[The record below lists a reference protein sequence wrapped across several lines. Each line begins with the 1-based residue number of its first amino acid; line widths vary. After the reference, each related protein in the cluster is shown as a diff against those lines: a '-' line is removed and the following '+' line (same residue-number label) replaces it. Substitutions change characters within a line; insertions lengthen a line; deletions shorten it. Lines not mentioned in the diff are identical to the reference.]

1 MQLITLNTVLLFIS
15 SPSLSRDQSPLEL
28 QGHIEWAS
36 AIVLVYDVTD
46 RHSFN
51 SIIKLINVVTAC
63 RNNFSPIALVG
74 NKDDLAARQEARQ
87 VEKSEGRN
95 LASKYNLYF
104 FEVRCTFIFILLL
117 SSSLCVPLL
126 ITICLPNLLVFL
138 LTGFRC

>member
-1 MQLITLNTVLLFIS
+1 MLTNVFLFPVYS
-15 SPSLSRDQSPLEL
+15 SSCDCTQAPLEL

-51 SIIKLINVVTAC
+51 SIIKLINVVTA
-63 RNNFSPIALVG
+63 RRSSFSPIALIG
-74 NKDDLAARQEARQ
+74 NKDDLNFARQ

-104 FEVRCTFIFILLL
+104 FEVRFSLSFFFPLLL
-117 SSSLCVPLL
+117 LPLVY
-126 ITICLPNLLVFL
+126 P
-138 LTGFRC
+138 